1 MVTKK
6 VEGSAE
12 AVSLDYRGQSSRNPR
27 DVGANPREDAW
38 CPSHRAVM
46 VSSVAHWGA
55 INLYKCHP
63 LLDTGSL
70 AQGTAF

>member
-38 CPSHRAVM
+38 CPSHRVAT
-46 VSSVAHWGA
+46 VSSVLIGGLLICTNAT
-55 INLYKCHP
+55 LY
-63 LLDTGSL
+63 
-70 AQGTAF
+70 